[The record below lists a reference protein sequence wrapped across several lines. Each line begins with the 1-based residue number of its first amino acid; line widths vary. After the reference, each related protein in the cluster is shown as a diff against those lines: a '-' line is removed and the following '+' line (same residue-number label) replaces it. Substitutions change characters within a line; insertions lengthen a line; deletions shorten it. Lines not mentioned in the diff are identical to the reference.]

1 MLVAALRTSPSR
13 SNRLVIVV
21 SRALATESVA
31 GGSASHDLPPP
42 PLPSQQ
48 QDSSPSS
55 PLSTNANSPNTTTTN
70 AKPRSYPHLQPRPA
84 PSSLPS
90 FLPSHRH
97 PNGSNSNFHLHR
109 LPPTFGRNQL
119 LPVADSTRALL
130 ESIVAKFNAPIRYAF
145 AYGSGV
151 FEQDGYSSP
160 QGAVTQGDGKKAPM
174 VDFMFAVTHP
184 EHFHSMN
191 MQQYPAHYPLHSRL
205 FGSTYV
211 AGVGEFGP
219 GVWFNAYVP
228 MNGVVIKYGVTSVDN
243 LCNDLLNWR
252 TLYLAGRMHKP
263 LRIIKDDARVRL
275 TQQVNL
281 TSAVRAALLT
291 LPSTFSETQL
301 FKTIAG
307 ISYSGDP
314 RMILPAE
321 NRGKIG
327 NIVHKQ
333 SGQFKE
339 LYQRLVVGLPGTHWP
354 AHQKEIQQDTS
365 ARARS
370 YHLRKLPHGLRVR
383 VQQRFAGEKGISEEL
398 IKEDEN
404 TYWMKLAA
412 DEEMLHKVVREEMS
426 RIVRGPATVQ
436 SLKGIVTAGV
446 GKSLKYSSAKIGKWW
461 SGS

>member
-1 MLVAALRTSPSR
+1 MNHS
-13 SNRLVIVV
+13 
-21 SRALATESVA
+21 
-31 GGSASHDLPPP
+31 SAK
-42 PLPSQQ
+42 
-48 QDSSPSS
+48 
-55 PLSTNANSPNTTTTN
+55 SPNTSTTN
-70 AKPRSYPHLQPRPA
+70 AKARSYPHPQPRPPPV
-84 PSSLPS
+84 PSSATSSL
-90 FLPSHRH
+90 LNHARRH
-97 PNGSNSNFHLHR
+97 PNGPDTLARLPR

-151 FEQDGYSSP
+151 FEQDGYFS
-160 QGAVTQGDGKKAPM
+160 TKDGITAATGKAPM

-191 MQQYPAHYPLHSRL
+191 MQQYPAHYPLHARA
-205 FGSTYV
+205 FGSGYIAKV
-211 AGVGEFGP
+211 QDLGP

-228 MNGVVIKYGVTSVDN
+228 INGVVIKYGVTSIDN

-291 LPSTFSETQL
+291 LPDTFSETHL
-301 FKTIAG
+301 FETIAG

-327 NIVHKQ
+327 NIVRKQ
-333 SGQFKE
+333 DGQFKE

-354 AHQKEIQQDTS
+354 VHQREIQQDTS
-365 ARARS
+365 PKARS
-370 YHLRKLPHGLRVR
+370 YHLRKLPQGLKVR
-383 VQQRFAGEKGISEEL
+383 VQQRLALEKGVSEEL
-398 IKEDEN
+398 AKEDEN
-404 TYWMKLAA
+404 AYWMKLAA
-412 DEEMLHKVVREEMS
+412 DEEVLKKIVSEEMS
-426 RIVRGPATVQ
+426 SIVRGPATVQ

-461 SGS
+461 KSS